1 MPNLPTNNNDNKPSI
16 VYKPSELLGIFT
28 SYLSR
33 QEVNSQVVFLRGIYL
48 KNPRHDPKWAYRYD
62 ILRDEN
68 TQTEITIQMSE
79 KLSEGLKD
87 GNLVTVGGVLG
98 RRAQNNCHIQ
108 LMLVVSRVDI
118 VQDQVVDEDELK
130 RIELRRKKVGFGFKN
145 VDGALEQKLYTDGRH
160 WPLLPGPRQPHQDPA
175 SPRTGTVRGH
185 LRQRKPE
192 NKVNGFIPEFR

>member
-1 MPNLPTNNNDNKPSI
+1 MPNLPTNNNDNKLSI

-33 QEVNSQVVFLRGIYL
+33 QEVNSQVIFLRGIYL

-98 RRAQNNCHIQ
+98 RRNH
-108 LMLVVSRVDI
+108 
-118 VQDQVVDEDELK
+118 
-130 RIELRRKKVGFGFKN
+130 F
-145 VDGALEQKLYTDGRH
+145 
-160 WPLLPGPRQPHQDPA
+160 PL
-175 SPRTGTVRGH
+175 
-185 LRQRKPE
+185 
-192 NKVNGFIPEFR
+192 I